1 MAPEQPRVPAGEP
14 DAGAPL
20 GVADRGV
27 RLVFTGRSSGDDWVP
42 RMRAC
47 LAVSARD
54 PEQKITH
61 EVLATA
67 RWAIAEA
74 VPAPADRWRTA
85 EWISP
90 DGGTALL
97 AWSNEP
103 EEDPFPEPLLTSGDR
118 VLAYCGYLGGKGDAD
133 LLLTGETPAGDLDDL
148 GGCFS
153 VFRAG
158 PGGIEAA
165 TSVTRACP
173 VYYAEAGGLRFAA
186 SRALLAHLA
195 ARAAATGRSRP
206 APAYDVMAL
215 QSMVRHGFFVSD
227 ETPFEGVRA
236 VPNAAAFVARRGRAA
251 EIVRRPLPEQGPR
264 PRGRGEARERVEPLA
279 EALLAAVEPFRRH
292 DRPMRL
298 ALSGGRDSRLI
309 AAACHA
315 ADVPFFGAVH
325 GLPESPDVVLAQ
337 RVAGVLGVECEV
349 TLDRR
354 RSGAVVVGHPLRR
367 AHALVRMC
375 EGMNSAYEGVNRWAP
390 FDPEPRSSGSGGE
403 RLRGGFLTDQKD
415 LTRAGVHRR
424 LKTIFLAQREFL
436 SEDANAHAQ
445 RFHDEWA
452 DRYER
457 DGLDVLDKLHMFYKT
472 GRWLAGSHTAT
483 LMNWAYYH
491 PFLDNR
497 VARAALAL
505 PVEWR
510 LSEEPAA
517 LVMEMLAPRLRDVPF
532 DGRRWRFE
540 ERRPRSLRAWPGWRR
555 RAAPPAR
562 GAAGFNWRRS
572 YGPELADVFR
582 EHILDGPP
590 ELFSIL
596 DRGAV
601 ERRLAEVPPRRP
613 GQSWHLLSLS
623 VLLSGLWREPE
634 PTDLPDIE
642 VPVP

>member
-1 MAPEQPRVPAGEP
+1 
-14 DAGAPL
+14 
-20 GVADRGV
+20 
-27 RLVFTGRSSGDDWVP
+27 
-42 RMRAC
+42 MRAC
-47 LAVSARD
+47 LAVSAREPD
-54 PEQKITH
+54 AQISQELL
-61 EVLATA
+61 ETA
-67 RWAIAEA
+67 RWAVTEA
-74 VPAPADRWRTA
+74 VPVPPDEWRTA

-103 EEDPFPEPLLTSGDR
+103 PEDPFPDPVLTSGDR
-118 VLAYCGYLGGKGDAD
+118 ALTYCGYLGAKGDAD
-133 LLLTGETPAGDLDDL
+133 LLLSVETLGDDLDGI

-158 PGGIEAA
+158 PDGFEAA
-165 TSVTRACP
+165 TSITRACP

-195 ARAAATGRSRP
+195 ARAAATGVSRP
-206 APAYDVMAL
+206 EPAYDVMAL

-236 VPNAAAFVARRGRAA
+236 VPNAAAYVARRRRDT
-251 EIVRRPLPEQGPR
+251 EIIRRPLPDQGPE
-264 PRGRGEARERVEPLA
+264 PRNREQARAQVEPLA

-315 ADVPFFGAVH
+315 AGVPFFGATH
-325 GLPESPDVVLAQ
+325 GLADSPDVLLAQ
-337 RVAGVLGVECEV
+337 RVAKVLGVECEV
-349 TLDRR
+349 TIDRQ
-354 RSGAVVVGHPLRR
+354 RSGAVVVRHPLRR

-403 RLRGGFLTDQKD
+403 RLRGGFLSDQRD
-415 LTRAGVHRR
+415 LTPEGIRRR
-424 LKTIFLAQREFL
+424 LTTIFLAQREFL
-436 SEDANAHAQ
+436 TEDANAHA
-445 RFHDEWA
+445 RRHHDEWA
-452 DRYER
+452 ERYER
-457 DGLDVLDKLHMFYKT
+457 DGIDVLDKLHMFYKT

-505 PVEWR
+505 PVRWR
-510 LSEEPAA
+510 LSEEPLA

-532 DGRRWRFE
+532 EGKRWRFE
-540 ERRPRSLRAWPGWRR
+540 SSRPRSLRDWPGWRR
-555 RAAPPAR
+555 RATPPSTPS
-562 GAAGFNWRRS
+562 GGFNWRKS

-582 EHILDGPP
+582 EHILSGPP

-596 DRGAV
+596 DRAVV

-623 VLLSGLWREPE
+623 VLLSGAWREPE

-642 VPVP
+642 VPVPKR

>member
-1 MAPEQPRVPAGEP
+1 
-14 DAGAPL
+14 
-20 GVADRGV
+20 
-27 RLVFTGRSSGDDWVP
+27 
-42 RMRAC
+42 MRAC
-47 LAVSARD
+47 LAVSAREPD
-54 PEQKITH
+54 EPIPH
-61 EVLATA
+61 EVLEAA

-103 EEDPFPEPLLTSGDR
+103 PEDPFPDPLLTSGDR
-118 VLAYCGYLGGKGDAD
+118 VLSYCGYLGGKGDAD
-133 LLLTGETPAGDLDDL
+133 LLLDAAALGDDLDDI

-158 PGGIEAA
+158 PDGFEAA

-173 VYYAEAGGLRFAA
+173 VYHAEAGGLRFAA

-195 ARAAATGRSRP
+195 ARAAATGLSRP

-236 VPNAAAFVARRGRAA
+236 VPNAATLVARRGRA
-251 EIVRRPLPEQGPR
+251 VGVVQRPLPEQGR
-264 PRGRGEARERVEPLA
+264 APRGRGEARERVEPLA
-279 EALLAAVEPFRRH
+279 EALLAAVEPFKWH

-315 ADVPFFGAVH
+315 AGVPFFGATH
-325 GLPESPDVVLAQ
+325 GLADSPDVLLAQ
-337 RVAGVLGVECEV
+337 RVAEVLGVECEV
-349 TLDRR
+349 TIDKQ
-354 RSGAVVVGHPLRR
+354 RSGAVVVRHPLRR

-403 RLRGGFLTDQKD
+403 RLRGGFLSDQPD
-415 LTRAGVHRR
+415 LTRDGVHRR
-424 LKTIFLAQREFL
+424 LRTVFLAQREFL
-436 SEDANAHAQ
+436 TADANAYAQ
-445 RFHDEWA
+445 RYYDRWA

-457 DGLDVLDKLHMFYKT
+457 DGVDILDKLHMFYKT

-510 LSEEPAA
+510 LSEEPLA
-517 LVMEMLAPRLRDVPF
+517 LVMHMLAPQLRDIPF
-532 DGRRWRFE
+532 DGKRWRFE
-540 ERRPRSLRAWPGWRR
+540 QRRPRSLREWPGWRR
-555 RAAPPAR
+555 RATPPSTPA
-562 GAAGFNWRRS
+562 GGFNWRKS

-623 VLLSGLWREPE
+623 VLLSGAWREPE
-634 PTDLPDIE
+634 PADLPDIE
-642 VPVP
+642 VPAP

>member
-1 MAPEQPRVPAGEP
+1 
-14 DAGAPL
+14 
-20 GVADRGV
+20 
-27 RLVFTGRSSGDDWVP
+27 
-42 RMRAC
+42 MRAC
-47 LAVSARD
+47 LVVSARD
-54 PEQKITH
+54 PDERITPA
-61 EVLATA
+61 VLATA
-67 RWAIAEA
+67 RRAIDEA
-74 VPAPADRWRTA
+74 VPAPAGRWRPA

-90 DGGTALL
+90 DRGTALL

-103 EEDPFPEPLLTSGDR
+103 SGAPFPEPILTSGDR
-118 VLAYCGYLGGKGDAD
+118 ALTYCGYLGGKGDAD
-133 LLLTGETPAGDLDDL
+133 LLLSMDALGDDLDGL

-158 PGGIEAA
+158 PDGFEAA
-165 TSVTRACP
+165 TSITRACP
-173 VYYAEAGGLRFAA
+173 VYHAEAGGLRFAA

-195 ARAAATGRSRP
+195 ARAAATGLARP

-215 QSMVRHGFFVSD
+215 QAMVRHGFFVSD

-236 VPNAAAFVARRGRAA
+236 VPNAATLVARRGHDPRTVA
-251 EIVRRPLPEQGPR
+251 RPLPAQEPA
-264 PRGRGEARERVEPLA
+264 PRGRREARARVKPLA

-292 DRPMRL
+292 DRPTRL

-315 ADVPFFGAVH
+315 AGVPFFGATH
-325 GLPESPDVVLAQ
+325 GLAGSPDVVLAQ
-337 RVAGVLGVECEV
+337 RVAEVLGVECRV
-349 TLDRR
+349 TVDRQK
-354 RSGAVVVGHPLRR
+354 SGAVVVRHPLRR

-375 EGMNSAYEGVNRWAP
+375 EGMNSAYENVNRWAP
-390 FDPEPRSSGSGGE
+390 YDPEPRTSGSGGE
-403 RLRGGFLTDQKD
+403 RLRGGFLTDQAD
-415 LTRAGVHRR
+415 LSRDGVLRR
-424 LKTIFLAQREFL
+424 LDTIFLAQSEFL
-436 SEDANAHAQ
+436 TEDANAYA
-445 RFHDEWA
+445 RRRHDQWA
-452 DRYER
+452 ARYEH

-497 VARAALAL
+497 VVREALAL

-510 LSEEPAA
+510 LSEEPVA
-517 LVMEMLAPRLRDVPF
+517 LVLGMLAPRLRDVPLA
-532 DGRRWRFE
+532 GKRWRFE
-540 ERRPRSLRAWPGWRR
+540 EQGPRSLRERPGWRR
-555 RAAPPAR
+555 RATPPSTA
-562 GAAGFNWRRS
+562 AAGFNWRKS

-623 VLLSGLWREPE
+623 VLLSNAWREPE
-634 PTDLPDIE
+634 PDDLPDMEI
-642 VPVP
+642 PLPTP

>member
-1 MAPEQPRVPAGEP
+1 
-14 DAGAPL
+14 
-20 GVADRGV
+20 
-27 RLVFTGRSSGDDWVP
+27 
-42 RMRAC
+42 MRAC
-47 LAVSARD
+47 LVVSAWKREERIAD
-54 PEQKITH
+54 G
-61 EVLATA
+61 VLAAA
-67 RWAIAEA
+67 RWAIEEA
-74 VPAPADRWRTA
+74 VPVPVDRWRTA
-85 EWISP
+85 EWVSP

-103 EEDPFPEPLLTSGDR
+103 VEEPFPEPILTSGDR
-118 VLAYCGYLGGKGDAD
+118 AMTYCGYLGGKGDAD
-133 LLLTGETPAGDLDDL
+133 LLLGAAALGDELDDI

-158 PGGIEAA
+158 ADGFEAA

-173 VYYAEAGGLRFAA
+173 VYHAEAGGLRFAA

-195 ARAAATGRSRP
+195 ARAAATGLTRT
-206 APAYDVMAL
+206 APAYDLMAL
-215 QSMVRHGFFVSD
+215 QSMVRHGFLVSD

-236 VPNAAAFVARRGRAA
+236 VPNAAAFVARRGRAGA
-251 EIVRRPLPEQGPR
+251 VVARPLPEQGTA
-264 PRGRGEARERVEPLA
+264 PRGRKEARARVEPLA

-315 ADVPFFGAVH
+315 AEVPFFGATH
-325 GLPESPDVVLAQ
+325 GLADSPDVVLAQ
-337 RVAGVLGVECEV
+337 RVAGALGVECRV
-349 TLDRR
+349 TIDRQK
-354 RSGAVVVGHPLRR
+354 SGAVLVRHPLRR

-375 EGMNSAYEGVNRWAP
+375 EGMNSAYEGVNRWAAY
-390 FDPEPRSSGSGGE
+390 DPEPRSSGSGGE
-403 RLRGGFLTDQKD
+403 RLRGGFLSDQGD
-415 LTRAGVHRR
+415 LTRDGVHRR

-436 SEDANAHAQ
+436 SDDANAHAES
-445 RFHDEWA
+445 HYNEWVA
-452 DRYER
+452 RYER
-457 DGLDVLDKLHMFYKT
+457 DGVDVLDKLHMFYKT

-497 VARAALAL
+497 VVRAALAL

-510 LSEEPAA
+510 LSEEPVA
-517 LVMEMLAPRLRDVPF
+517 LVMRMLAPRLRDVPF
-532 DGRRWRFE
+532 DGKRWRFE
-540 ERRPRSLRAWPGWRR
+540 HERARSLREWPGWRR
-555 RAAPPAR
+555 RATPPST
-562 GAAGFNWRRS
+562 GAAGFNWRKS
-572 YGPELADVFR
+572 YGPELAEVFR

-590 ELFSIL
+590 ELFSIA

-623 VLLSGLWREPE
+623 VLLSGAWREPE
-634 PTDLPDIE
+634 PDGLPDVA
-642 VPVP
+642 VPIPTP